1 MDEKD
6 VILAKN
12 GDSEAIEKVFLKY
25 KNVILKNSRTL
36 YIKGGDIDD
45 LLQEGY
51 IGLMKAI
58 KSFDET
64 KDICFSTF
72 ANLCIKRQIITAV
85 KSSNSNK
92 NEKLNTSLIGDKD
105 TNLDDLIQY
114 SKPSVSYYSPEDL
127 VLGKELLQLLKGFLD
142 KNLTPLEKKVF
153 TYICKQYKYTEIA
166 KILEEEPKKIDNTIQ
181 RVRKKILDYLTEY
194 TK

>member
-58 KSFDET
+58 KSYDET
-64 KDICFSTF
+64 KDVCFSTF